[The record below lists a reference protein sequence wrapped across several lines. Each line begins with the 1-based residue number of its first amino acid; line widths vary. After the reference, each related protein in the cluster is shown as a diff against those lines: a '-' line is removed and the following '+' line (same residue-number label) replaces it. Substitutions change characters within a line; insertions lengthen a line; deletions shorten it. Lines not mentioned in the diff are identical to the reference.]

1 MNQLSKIRDLTIGPT
16 GEGYL
21 VEVSDNHCYMKL
33 ISALRERL
41 HVSQVKPKMTSKEIV
56 QCFTIISKDRDELGA
71 NCVCGVKINRIYLC
85 HNVLGGELF
94 KVGDKCKDHWA
105 EEDENIEIKC
115 KSLERK
121 LKREK
126 FIREGISHCSNCVKD
141 TTNNRCLQCVDIIKY
156 KTARL
161 RIKRFIIKNCK
172 KIIIKLKEKRKQE
185 EEKRKQEEVVP
196 VKIYFPYK
204 DKAKDYARKNK
215 IYLEYKKGHMGM
227 DTWWC
232 KRKHLELFKFDF
244 NVKSYNF
251 ELNN

>member
-1 MNQLSKIRDLTIGPT
+1 MNQLAKIRDLTIGAT
-16 GEGYL
+16 GEGHF
-21 VEVSDNHCYMKL
+21 VEVTDNHCYMKL
-33 ISALRERL
+33 IDALRERL
-41 HVSQVKPKMTSKEIV
+41 HVSQVKPKMSSKEVV
-56 QCFTIISKDRDELGA
+56 QCFIITSKYHDEIGA
-71 NCVCGVKINRIYLC
+71 KCVCSVKINRIYLC
-85 HNVLGGELF
+85 RNILGGELF

-105 EEDENIEIKC
+105 KEDERIEEKC

-126 FIREGISHCSNCVKD
+126 FIREGTPHCSNCVKD

-185 EEKRKQEEVVP
+185 EIVP
-196 VKIYFPYK
+196 VKIYVPYK
-204 DKAKDYARKNK
+204 DRAKDYARKNK
-215 IYLEYKKGHMGM
+215 IYFEYKKGHMGM
-227 DTWWC
+227 DSWWC
-232 KRKHLELFKFDF
+232 KRKNLKLFKFDF
-244 NVKSYNF
+244 NVKLYVF